1 MASRIAGITIEID
14 GNTTKLT
21 KALNDVDKS
30 LRTTQSNLK
39 DVNKLLKMD
48 PGNADLLK
56 QKQELLSRA
65 IADTKS
71 KLDTEREALSQLK
84 EADESPEVRE
94 QMAALERQIAADEQA
109 LQKLEGESKS
119 FGSVAKQQFQAA
131 GSAMQEV
138 GDKVKAAGE
147 KIKSFGQD
155 VTTHVTGPLVA
166 AGAAS
171 VAAFNEVDEG
181 MDTIIAKTGATGDA
195 AAEMG
200 EIMNNIAT
208 SIPTDFATAGAAVG
222 EVNTRFGLTGD
233 ELEKLSAKF
242 VKFANLNG
250 TDVSTAIDTAQ
261 AAMAAFGLSA
271 EDASGFL
278 DTLNKAG
285 QDTGISVDKL
295 AQDMTTNAAALKEMG
310 FSASD
315 SAFFIANLNK
325 QGIDSSTVMTGL
337 KKALQNATKDGKT
350 MDEAMAELQTS
361 MANATTDTEAAQMAM
376 DLFGN
381 KAGPALAQAIN
392 EGRLSFDALGTS
404 IDDNLGN
411 IDSTFDATLDPIDQF
426 KLTLNDAKIVLAEV
440 GNTIMT
446 AVEPVLE
453 QVSEK
458 IKELKARWDALSP
471 QTQQAIVK
479 AAMLAAAIG
488 PVIMVVG
495 TLVSSIGSIISVA
508 GSLVSGLGAVVGF
521 LGGPLTIAIGAAV
534 AVGVL
539 LYKNWDKIVE
549 WAKKLKEQVGAA
561 WDNLKT
567 KISGAVD
574 NIKNNV
580 TQKWNAIKTTV
591 GNVMNNLKTDVQNKL
606 NNIKQAYVNN
616 GGGIKGVVAASM
628 TAVRQYYAT
637 AFNAIDS
644 LTGGRLSAI
653 KAKFSSVFESV
664 KNVVRNAINAIK
676 NMFNFSWSLPKIKL
690 PHISITGK
698 FSLSPPSV
706 PKVSVSWYKKAYDDP
721 ILFTRP
727 TVIPTASGYKGFG
740 DGSGAEVVMGL
751 NKLQE
756 MVGGGISPER
766 IYEAVRAGAQD
777 ATRTIY
783 LNSRELTR
791 GLKSIGVVFNE
802 G

>member
-208 SIPTDFATAGAAVG
+208 TIPTDFATAGAAVG

-426 KLTLNDAKIVLAEV
+426 KVTLNDAKIVLAEV

-446 AVEPVLE
+446 AVEPVLQ

-580 TQKWNAIKTTV
+580 TQKWTAIKTTV

-653 KAKFSSVFESV
+653 KAKFSSVFDSV

-690 PHISITGK
+690 PHISIKGS

-706 PKVSVSWYKKAYDDP
+706 PKVSISWYKKAYEDP

>member
-131 GSAMQEV
+131 GSAMQEI

-446 AVEPVLE
+446 AVDPVLE

>member
-508 GSLVSGLGAVVGF
+508 GSMVSALGSVVGF

-580 TQKWNAIKTTV
+580 TQKWTAIKTTV

-690 PHISITGK
+690 PHISIKGS

-706 PKVSVSWYKKAYDDP
+706 PKVSISWYKKAYEDP

>member
-131 GSAMQEV
+131 GSAMQEI

-337 KKALQNATKDGKT
+337 KKALQNATKDGKS
-350 MDEAMAELQTS
+350 MDEAMAELQTP

-508 GSLVSGLGAVVGF
+508 GSMVAALGSVVGF

-580 TQKWNAIKTTV
+580 TQKWTAIKTTV

-690 PHISITGK
+690 PHISIKGS

-706 PKVSVSWYKKAYDDP
+706 PKVSISWYKKAYEDP

>member
-71 KLDTEREALSQLK
+71 KLDTERQALSQLK

-109 LQKLEGESKS
+109 LQKLESESKS

-488 PVIMVVG
+488 PVIMVIG

-508 GSLVSGLGAVVGF
+508 GSLVSGLGSVVGF

-580 TQKWNAIKTTV
+580 TQKCNAIKTTV

-644 LTGGRLSAI
+644 LTGGKLSAI

>member
-1 MASRIAGITIEID
+1 MASRIAGITIEIE

-71 KLDTEREALSQLK
+71 KLDTERQALSQLK

-109 LQKLEGESKS
+109 LQKLESESKS

-337 KKALQNATKDGKT
+337 KKALQNATKDGKS

-488 PVIMVVG
+488 PVIMVIG

-508 GSLVSGLGAVVGF
+508 GSLVSGLGSVVGF

-616 GGGIKGVVAASM
+616 GGGIKGIVAASM

-644 LTGGRLSAI
+644 LTGGKLSAI

>member
-580 TQKWNAIKTTV
+580 TQKWTAIKTTV

-690 PHISITGK
+690 PHISIKGS

-706 PKVSVSWYKKAYDDP
+706 PKVSISWYKKAYEDP

>member
-30 LRTTQSNLK
+30 LRTTQNNLK

-147 KIKSFGQD
+147 NIKSFGQD

-426 KLTLNDAKIVLAEV
+426 KITLNGAKIVLAEV
-440 GNTIMT
+440 GNTITT

-567 KISGAVD
+567 NISGAVD

-580 TQKWNAIKTTV
+580 TQKWTAIKTTV

-690 PHISITGK
+690 PHINITGK